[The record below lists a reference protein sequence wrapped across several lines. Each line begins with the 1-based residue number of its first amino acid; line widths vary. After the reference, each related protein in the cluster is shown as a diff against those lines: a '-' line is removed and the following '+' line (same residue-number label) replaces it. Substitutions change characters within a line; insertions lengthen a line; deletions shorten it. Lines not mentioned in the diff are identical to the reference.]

1 MSEEYQKVLA
11 QAKALSKE
19 EFISLVQ
26 VLLSEVQE
34 IITMDSTE
42 KESEDLIAELDMR
55 VASIRSGEIQAI
67 PGEIVMEK
75 LKKRINS

>member
-26 VLLSEVQE
+26 VLLTEVQE
-34 IITMDSTE
+34 IINMDSTE
-42 KESEDLIAELDMR
+42 KESEDLIAELDRR
-55 VASIRSGEIQAI
+55 VASIRSGKVQPV
-67 PGEIVMEK
+67 PGEVVMEK
-75 LKKRINS
+75 LRKRINS

>member
-26 VLLSEVQE
+26 VLLSEVQD
-34 IITMDSTE
+34 IINMDSFGQE
-42 KESEDLIAELDMR
+42 SKELIAELDSR
-55 VASIRSGEIQAI
+55 VASIHSGEIQSI
-67 PGEIVMEK
+67 PGEVVMEK

>member
-26 VLLSEVQE
+26 VLLTEVQE
-34 IITMDSTE
+34 IINMDSTE
-42 KESEDLIAELDMR
+42 EESEDLIAELDRR
-55 VASIRSGEIQAI
+55 VASIRSGKVQPV